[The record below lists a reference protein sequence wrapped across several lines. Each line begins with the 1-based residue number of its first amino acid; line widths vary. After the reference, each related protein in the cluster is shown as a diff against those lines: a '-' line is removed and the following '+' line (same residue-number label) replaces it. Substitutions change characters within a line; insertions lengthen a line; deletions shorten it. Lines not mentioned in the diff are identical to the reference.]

1 MNRTVVIGGV
11 GAAVVLLGGA
21 AYLLM
26 GGKSSTSTSDQAALE
41 DQGPIKLNP
50 VEVITDNGT
59 NESPDGRTLTITFPK
74 FDLNAK
80 SGETTSA
87 VFSTTWRLKLA
98 PDERA
103 LVAVASLNGYMKSTA
118 VPAPVLA
125 PTPTAAAVLV
135 TPSRQDLL
143 AYLGNIQDAISASL
157 RRRLDQ
163 LGERLDRTASRLL
176 GARALLAP
184 WREALLRTQGRLQR
198 ALLSLQ
204 PAQHARLNTV
214 RQRLLQLT
222 MQTRTTQHRVGQLQP
237 RLDAALAG
245 VLAQQ
250 RTRLQSNAQALL
262 LLNPLNVLERGYALV
277 FDDAGVPITDAVAAP
292 PGTAL
297 SIRLKQGQIDATVV
311 GTSARSRAD

>member
-21 AYLLM
+21 AYLLL
-26 GGKSSTSTSDQAALE
+26 GGKSSTSTTDQAALE

-118 VPAPVLA
+118 VPAPIMAPAPAAPAPAATPATPPQPEPAAGSTPPAEATPPVTAQPAAPATPPPAKPVAGDGMARVVVMLGTETSVTEWIDITGTGA
-125 PTPTAAAVLV
+125 DHKLSKAVAFVNAPADLRNGSTVPVTVTVELSGATSAETMAKINGIDLKLFAESAPLPQPTVEPAAATPAVTDATATPAPADAATTTPPATETPAPAPAPAGTPTP
-135 TPSRQDLL
+135 
-143 AYLGNIQDAISASL
+143 
-157 RRRLDQ
+157 
-163 LGERLDRTASRLL
+163 
-176 GARALLAP
+176 
-184 WREALLRTQGRLQR
+184 
-198 ALLSLQ
+198 
-204 PAQHARLNTV
+204 
-214 RQRLLQLT
+214 
-222 MQTRTTQHRVGQLQP
+222 
-237 RLDAALAG
+237 
-245 VLAQQ
+245 
-250 RTRLQSNAQALL
+250 
-262 LLNPLNVLERGYALV
+262 
-277 FDDAGVPITDAVAAP
+277 
-292 PGTAL
+292 
-297 SIRLKQGQIDATVV
+297 
-311 GTSARSRAD
+311 